1 MTTTRH
7 AIILVAGQGTR
18 LLPFTLTAP
27 KCFARVG
34 ETRILE
40 NALQMLAANDCEH
53 VRIVIG
59 HHADLVRTTIT
70 NRYAGMTISYIVN
83 PIYETTNSMYSLAL
97 GLDGWDVPT
106 WVIEGD
112 VFFEPSLL
120 RLSSPAEIAWYV
132 DSTTRGLDG
141 AFVEAD
147 DHGVAYALSIVR
159 DLSLLTVR
167 QSKSVGV
174 LHLTQKGA
182 RQLGDWLQSGIKENR
197 HNVYYDLIIADHLH
211 EGVVHVVD
219 VAGSKWFEI
228 DTQADLE
235 KATELFQ

>member
-34 ETRILE
+34 ETRILD
-40 NALQMLAANDCEH
+40 NALQMLADNGCEQ

-59 HHADLVRTTIT
+59 HHADLVRATIT
-70 NRYAGMTISYIVN
+70 NRYAGMAISYIAN

-97 GLDGWDVPT
+97 GLDGLDVPT

-112 VFFEPSLL
+112 VYFEASLL
-120 RLSSPAEIAWYV
+120 SLKSPAEIAWYV

-147 DHGVAYALSIVR
+147 DQGVIRSLRIIR
-159 DLSLLTVR
+159 DLSLLTPR

-174 LHLTQKGA
+174 LHLTQAGA
-182 RQLGDWLQSGIKENR
+182 RRLGDWLRSGIRENR

-211 EGVVHVVD
+211 EGAVHIVD
-219 VAGSKWFEI
+219 VAGRKWFEI
-228 DTQADLE
+228 DNQADLE
-235 KATELFQ
+235 KATELFK